1 MMHATTHFYTT
12 VLVPIGLG
20 LCPSRQPEVKPF
32 DSRKRFS
39 YSLLMLQRAAEAGK
53 LTAQQADAIASG
65 TDSLPRLLNATDV
78 NSLFASPVEVVAF
91 SDEEGIR

>member
-1 MMHATTHFYTT
+1 MAHSHTT
-12 VLVPIGLG
+12 VVIPIGLR
-20 LCPSRQPEVKPF
+20 LCPSTQPEVKHLGSKYNF
-32 DSRKRFS
+32 LHG
-39 YSLLMLQRAAEAGK
+39 LLMLQRAAETGR

-78 NSLFASPVEVVAF
+78 NSLFVSPVEVVAF